1 MEKGLIEGTPK
12 QKYSHEMPFCE
23 MDHFLQPIPHRKAG
37 KREGPIPKQ
46 YLLRNFLDWNYFCEE
61 ITSYCPFKVLE

>member
-46 YLLRNFLDWNYFCEE
+46 NLLRNFLDW
-61 ITSYCPFKVLE
+61 TT